1 MRGAAFAKR
10 TDAQPSEAGKSLS
23 KRRGAVI
30 IQPSSP
36 SDLSPSMAQLSI
48 DDRSPLD
55 SSAAPTIVPGRRARA
70 RWLPAAALLAP
81 SLLFL
86 IAFTYWPIAR
96 VVTESLIVGRFADH
110 AFGLGNYQR
119 LFADPHFARAAWNNL
134 AYAAGTIVPSLCLA
148 LAFALAL
155 RESTRLNAVLRAL
168 VVMPLLIPLVAAAA
182 LFSFILLPGD
192 GLLDFYLARFGLGM
206 VNWLGDPDLALGS
219 VIAITVWKNTGYYML
234 FFLAGLAGVP
244 QDLLDA
250 ATIDGAGA
258 WRRFR
263 AITLPLLGPTFGFVV
278 PIALLNALTQIDHV
292 ITVTQGGPSDATN
305 LLLYYIYQQAAQN
318 YDTGLASSAT
328 VLSVGA
334 LLALSIISFRTLE
347 RGIHYES

>member
-1 MRGAAFAKR
+1 MSIEERALGAGALPLTTA
-10 TDAQPSEAGKSLS
+10 
-23 KRRGAVI
+23 RR
-30 IQPSSP
+30 
-36 SDLSPSMAQLSI
+36 
-48 DDRSPLD
+48 RSY
-55 SSAAPTIVPGRRARA
+55 
-70 RWLPAAALLAP
+70 RWLPVVALLAP
-81 SLLFL
+81 SLVFL
-86 IAFTYWPIAR
+86 GLFTYGPVLR
-96 VVTESLIVGRFADH
+96 VIGESLIVGRFAGEH
-110 AFGLGNYQR
+110 ALGFGNYHR
-119 LFADPHFARAAWNNL
+119 LFQDPHFARAALNNMI
-134 AYAAGTIVPSLCLA
+134 YAAGTIVPSLVLA
-148 LAFALAL
+148 LALALAL
-155 RESTRLNAVLRAL
+155 RETNRFTALLRTL

-192 GLLDFYLARFGLGM
+192 GLLDFYLHKLGIGM
-206 VNWLGDPDLALGS
+206 INWLGDTDLALGS

-258 WRRFR
+258 WRRVR
-263 AITLPLLGPTFGFVV
+263 SITLPLLGPTFGFVV